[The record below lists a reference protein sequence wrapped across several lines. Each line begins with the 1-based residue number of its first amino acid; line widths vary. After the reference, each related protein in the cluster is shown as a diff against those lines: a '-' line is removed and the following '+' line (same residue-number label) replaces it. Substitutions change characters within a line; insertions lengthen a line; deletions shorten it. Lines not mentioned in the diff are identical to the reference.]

1 MFDIVLKNG
10 NLITMNN
17 NNEILY
23 NKDIF
28 IKDGEIIAIKDSS
41 NKKNF
46 VSKSNY
52 DVTGK
57 YLLPGFINTHTHI
70 FQTLLRG
77 IGADLN
83 VWDWFK
89 AALDDHVANLKKE
102 HCFISAKLGAME
114 AIKSG
119 TTTILDFN
127 YPHPS
132 EFLVDECF
140 DAFSS
145 VGIRSIIARAIIDQG
160 KAHPKII
167 NDSEK
172 EINDCIRLLEKYQQN
187 DDDMQYVWL
196 APYTIF
202 STSLKTYKK
211 IFELANEFKTFLT
224 IHAST
229 PSTIEE
235 SKALYGMR
243 DIEFQYSQNL
253 LAKNVLAAH
262 CTTEI
267 DQNILNVLKECQVK
281 ISHNPASNC
290 YLGEGIAPI
299 TEMIKQGL
307 TVGLG
312 TDGPASN
319 NNHDMI
325 FIIKLTALLQ
335 KVKYL
340 KPEAISAET
349 VLRLATI
356 EGAKCVGL
364 EKIIGSLEIGKKADI
379 SIFDLNS
386 LNTVTLHDPIKSIV
400 YSSDKSNVRDV
411 IINGKFILKR
421 RKFLEQNEND
431 VIENSQLLGEELVNT
446 LNMN

>member
-1 MFDIVLKNG
+1 MLDLVLENG

-17 NNEILY
+17 DNDILL
-23 NKDIF
+23 NKDVYIDAG
-28 IKDGEIIAIKDSS
+28 KIIAIKETT
-41 NKKNF
+41 NKEKIPDCRIRIDATN
-46 VSKSNY
+46 
-52 DVTGK
+52 K

-89 AALDDHVANLKKE
+89 IALDDNVSNLNKE
-102 HCFISAKLGAME
+102 HCYISAKLGAME
-114 AIKSG
+114 AIRSG

-127 YPHPS
+127 YPHPTK
-132 EFLVDECF
+132 FLVDECF
-140 DAFSS
+140 NAFNS

-160 KAHPKII
+160 KAHPEII
-167 NDSEK
+167 NNSEN
-172 EINDCIRLLEKYQQN
+172 EINDCIRLLEKYHQN
-187 DDDMQYVWL
+187 GSDMQHVWL

-202 STSLKTYKK
+202 STSLKAYKQIVK
-211 IFELANEFKTFLT
+211 LAEEYDTFLT

-235 SKALYGMR
+235 SMNLYGKK
-243 DIEFQYSQNL
+243 DLEFQYSQNFL
-253 LAKNVLAAH
+253 SKNVLAAH
-262 CTTEI
+262 CTTDI
-267 DQNILNVLKECQVK
+267 DENVLAMLKECEVK

-299 TEMIKQGL
+299 KEILEHGI

-325 FIIKLTALLQ
+325 FILKLTALLQ

-340 KPEAISAET
+340 NSEAISAEK

-356 EGAKCVGL
+356 EGAKCLGL
-364 EKIIGSLEIGKKADI
+364 ENIIGSIELGKKADI
-379 SIFDLNS
+379 SMFDLHS
-386 LNTVTLHDPIKSIV
+386 LNTSTMHEPIKSIV
-400 YSSDKSNVRDV
+400 YSSNQENVSDV
-411 IINGKFILKR
+411 IIDGKIILKD
-421 RKFLEQNEND
+421 RKFVNQNEKE
-431 VIENSQLLGEELVNT
+431 VIESAELLGKDLVKK
-446 LNMN
+446 L